1 MTGIPSDRPAS
12 RLRVGLVVGDFP
24 VLSETFVINIAAG
37 LVERGHE
44 VEILAMSGQRPPDSD
59 MHDTVARLDLARRV
73 HRPAL
78 GRALIGAFGREDDDT
93 IRPWG
98 AARRGAAFAAQ
109 AAMFVRRP
117 AFDVVHCQFA
127 TLGLQV
133 MRHLA
138 MGTLRTRGFVVHVR
152 GRDVTSFP
160 RVHGEDAFRA
170 TFARADMVIANCEHF
185 RQRALRLGASDARSI
200 VIGSAL
206 DTARFV
212 PGPKGP
218 RDGGPH
224 LIAIGRLVEKK
235 GFEDAIRGAARA
247 LRDLPGLTLEI
258 VGDGPLRGPLSELIA
273 ELGAGGAIRLA
284 GPLPHGEVVRRL
296 AAADIL
302 LAPSVTARSG
312 DQDAPVNT
320 LKEAMAMELPVIATR
335 HGGIPELVVDGE
347 MGRLVP
353 ERDPDAVAAAIRALA
368 DTRDT
373 WPEMGRKGRRAVL
386 ETYGKDVV
394 MTRLLDTYDG
404 ILSRRKLA
412 S

>member
-1 MTGIPSDRPAS
+1 MKADEP

-37 LVERGHE
+37 LVERGHD
-44 VEILAMSGQRPPDSD
+44 VEILAMSGQRDPEPD
-59 MHDTVARLDLARRV
+59 MHDVVGDLGLARRV

-78 GRALIGAFGREDDDT
+78 GRVLIGSFGREDDDT

-109 AAMFVRRP
+109 AAMFARRP

-133 MRHLA
+133 MRHLTV
-138 MGTLRTRGFVVHVR
+138 GTLRTRALVVHVR

-160 RVHGEDAFRA
+160 RVHGEDAFRR
-170 TFARADMVIANCEHF
+170 TFGRADLVIANCEHF
-185 RQRALRLGASDARSI
+185 RQRALTLGAVPDRSI

-206 DTARFV
+206 DTGRFT
-212 PGPKGP
+212 PGDRTP
-218 RDGGPH
+218 RPGGPH

-235 GFEDAIRGAARA
+235 GFEDAIRGAASAR
-247 LRDLPGLTLEI
+247 RDLPHLTLEI
-258 VGDGPLRGPLSELIA
+258 IGDGPLLPSLSALIR
-273 ELGAGGAIRLA
+273 ELGAGDAIRLS
-284 GPLPHGEVVRRL
+284 GPLPHADVVRRL
-296 AAADIL
+296 AVSDL
-302 LAPSVTARSG
+302 LIAPSVTARSG

-347 MGRLVP
+347 MGRLVH
-353 ERDPDAVAAAIRALA
+353 ERDPDGIAAAIRDLDGQRA
-368 DTRDT
+368 R
-373 WPEMGRKGRRAVL
+373 WQEMGRRGRRAVL
-386 ETYGKDVV
+386 ETYDKDIV
-394 MTRLLDTYDG
+394 MARLIEAYRE
-404 ILSRRKLA
+404 ILMQGKLA